1 MLFYTSLP
9 PVHNHYG
16 GDFNVH
22 VIGMWINFL
31 LSAVLMSIFVA
42 AIAGAVRQRDRFLAR
57 AREKALADEKI
68 VALGTLASGVAHEIS
83 TPLSTMTL
91 LTDDMLD
98 QARDNPVLKQDI
110 ELLRKQI
117 TVCRHGIAT
126 LLDRT
131 GHARSEHARALD
143 LVEFIRE
150 ILGQWQTIRPE
161 IELETDFEQPF
172 DSPSI
177 VAEQTI
183 AQAIT
188 NLLNNAA
195 DASVENDSNFVR
207 LRIASHNKHLSIC
220 IDDNGPGFSAHHS
233 EQTAS
238 AVVSTKEDGFGIGL
252 ILSNATISRFG
263 GEVHLH
269 KRDQGGTRTEI
280 LLPLN
285 RLVLS

>member
-1 MLFYTSLP
+1 
-9 PVHNHYG
+9 
-16 GDFNVH
+16 
-22 VIGMWINFL
+22 
-31 LSAVLMSIFVA
+31 
-42 AIAGAVRQRDRFLAR
+42 
-57 AREKALADEKI
+57 
-68 VALGTLASGVAHEIS
+68 
-83 TPLSTMTL
+83 
-91 LTDDMLD
+91 MLD

-161 IELETDFEQPF
+161 IELETVFEQPF